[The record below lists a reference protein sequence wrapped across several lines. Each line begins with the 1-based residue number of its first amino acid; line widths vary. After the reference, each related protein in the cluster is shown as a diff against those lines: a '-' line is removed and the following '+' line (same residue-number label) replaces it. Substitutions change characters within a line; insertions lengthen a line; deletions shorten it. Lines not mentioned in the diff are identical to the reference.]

1 MYDFIEGNIESL
13 NPTHVVISNQGLGYI
28 AAISLTTYE
37 KIKGHKNARLFVDL
51 LFKVENQSPV
61 SMNLYAFSDP
71 DERHMFRMLTSVS
84 GVGNNT
90 AMLMLSSLA
99 PDDLASAILNGNV
112 GLLKSIKGIGEKS
125 AQRIVLELRDKLMG
139 GKKSMALSAASGVSD
154 HFSEA
159 LSALT
164 TLGYVKAN
172 AEKALKKYWFA
183 PLISPDFSPEITRV
197 SFPDGYNEEFYN
209 TDTIPSIRHT
219 VATPAVR

>member
-71 DERHMFRMLTSVS
+71 DERLMFRMLTSVS

-172 AEKALKKYWFA
+172 AEKALMKVSKDLGGTA
-183 PLISPDFSPEITRV
+183 TIEELIKNSLKIL
-197 SFPDGYNEEFYN
+197 
-209 TDTIPSIRHT
+209 
-219 VATPAVR
+219 

>member
-37 KIKGHKNARLFVDL
+37 KIKGHKNAR

-112 GLLKSIKGIGEKS
+112 GLLKSIKGIGEKG

-172 AEKALKKYWFA
+172 AEKALMKVSKDLGGTA
-183 PLISPDFSPEITRV
+183 TIEELIKNSLKIL
-197 SFPDGYNEEFYN
+197 
-209 TDTIPSIRHT
+209 
-219 VATPAVR
+219 

>member
-1 MYDFIEGNIESL
+1 MYDFIEGPIESL
-13 NPTHVVISNQGLGYI
+13 NPTHVVISNQGLGFI

-37 KIKGHKNARLFVDL
+37 KIKGHKTARLFVDL

-61 SMNLYAFSDP
+61 SMSLYAFADP

-99 PDDLASAILNGNV
+99 PDDLASAILNGNI

-139 GKKSMALSAASGVSD
+139 GKKSMGLGSNAGVSD
-154 HFSEA
+154 HFTEA

-164 TLGYVKAN
+164 TLGYPKAN
-172 AEKALKKYWFA
+172 AEKALMKISKDLGGTA
-183 PLISPDFSPEITRV
+183 TIEELIKNSLKIL
-197 SFPDGYNEEFYN
+197 
-209 TDTIPSIRHT
+209 
-219 VATPAVR
+219 

>member
-13 NPTHVVISNQGLGYI
+13 NPTHVVIGNQGLGYI

-37 KIKGHKNARLFVDL
+37 KIKGHKTARLFVDL

-61 SMNLYAFSDP
+61 SMNLYAFADP

-90 AMLMLSSLA
+90 AMLMLSSLP

-125 AQRIVLELRDKLMG
+125 AQRIVLELRDKMAV
-139 GKKSMALSAASGVSD
+139 GKKSMGLGMQSGVSD

-159 LSALT
+159 LAALT
-164 TLGYVKAN
+164 TLGYQKAN
-172 AEKALKKYWFA
+172 AEKALMKISKDLGGTA
-183 PLISPDFSPEITRV
+183 TIEELIKNSLKIL
-197 SFPDGYNEEFYN
+197 
-209 TDTIPSIRHT
+209 
-219 VATPAVR
+219 

>member
-13 NPTHVVISNQGLGYI
+13 NPTHVVIGNQGLGYI

-37 KIKGHKNARLFVDL
+37 KIKGHKTARLFVDL

-61 SMNLYAFSDP
+61 SMNLYAFADP

-125 AQRIVLELRDKLMG
+125 AQRIVLELRDKMAV
-139 GKKSMALSAASGVSD
+139 GKKSMGLGMLSGVSD
-154 HFSEA
+154 NFSEA

-164 TLGYVKAN
+164 TLGYQKAN
-172 AEKALKKYWFA
+172 AEKALMKVSKELGGTA
-183 PLISPDFSPEITRV
+183 TIEELIKNSLKIL
-197 SFPDGYNEEFYN
+197 
-209 TDTIPSIRHT
+209 
-219 VATPAVR
+219 

>member
-1 MYDFIEGNIESL
+1 MYDFIEGNIESI

-37 KIKGHKNARLFVDL
+37 KIKGHKTARLFVDL

-61 SMNLYAFSDP
+61 SMNLFAFANP

-139 GKKSMALSAASGVSD
+139 GKKSMGLSAASGVSD

-159 LSALT
+159 LAALT
-164 TLGYVKAN
+164 TLGYLKAN
-172 AEKALKKYWFA
+172 AEKALMKVSKDLGGTA
-183 PLISPDFSPEITRV
+183 TIEELIKNSLKIL
-197 SFPDGYNEEFYN
+197 
-209 TDTIPSIRHT
+209 
-219 VATPAVR
+219 

>member
-1 MYDFIEGNIESL
+1 MYDFIEGNIESI
-13 NPTHVVISNQGLGYI
+13 NPTHVVISNQGLGYL

-37 KIKGHKNARLFVDL
+37 KIKGHKTARLFVDL

-61 SMNLYAFSDP
+61 SMNLFAFADP

-139 GKKSMALSAASGVSD
+139 GKKSMGLSAASGVSD

-159 LSALT
+159 LAALT
-164 TLGYVKAN
+164 TLGYLKAN
-172 AEKALKKYWFA
+172 AEKALMKVSKDLGGTA
-183 PLISPDFSPEITRV
+183 TIEELIKNSLKIL
-197 SFPDGYNEEFYN
+197 
-209 TDTIPSIRHT
+209 
-219 VATPAVR
+219 

>member
-13 NPTHVVISNQGLGYI
+13 NPTHVVISNQGLGYV

-172 AEKALKKYWFA
+172 AEKALMKVSKDLGGTA
-183 PLISPDFSPEITRV
+183 TIEELIKNSLKIL
-197 SFPDGYNEEFYN
+197 
-209 TDTIPSIRHT
+209 
-219 VATPAVR
+219 

>member
-13 NPTHVVISNQGLGYI
+13 NPTHVVIGNQGLGYI

-37 KIKGHKNARLFVDL
+37 KIKGHKTARLFVDL

-61 SMNLYAFSDP
+61 SMNLYAFADP

-90 AMLMLSSLA
+90 AMLMLSSLP

-125 AQRIVLELRDKLMG
+125 AQRIVLELRDKMAV
-139 GKKSMALSAASGVSD
+139 GKKSMGLGLRSGVSD

-159 LSALT
+159 LAALT
-164 TLGYVKAN
+164 TLGYQKAN
-172 AEKALKKYWFA
+172 AEKALMKISKDLGGTA
-183 PLISPDFSPEITRV
+183 TIEELIKNSLKIL
-197 SFPDGYNEEFYN
+197 
-209 TDTIPSIRHT
+209 
-219 VATPAVR
+219 

>member
-71 DERHMFRMLTSVS
+71 GERHMFRMLTSVS

-112 GLLKSIKGIGEKS
+112 GLLKSIKGIGEKG

-172 AEKALKKYWFA
+172 AEKALMKVSKDLGGTA
-183 PLISPDFSPEITRV
+183 TIEELIKNSLKIL
-197 SFPDGYNEEFYN
+197 
-209 TDTIPSIRHT
+209 
-219 VATPAVR
+219 

>member
-13 NPTHVVISNQGLGYI
+13 NPTHVVIGNQGLGYI

-37 KIKGHKNARLFVDL
+37 KIKGHKTARLFVDL

-61 SMNLYAFSDP
+61 SMNLYAFADP

-125 AQRIVLELRDKLMG
+125 AQRIVLELRDKMAV
-139 GKKSMALSAASGVSD
+139 GKKSMGLGTQSGVSD

-159 LSALT
+159 LAALT
-164 TLGYVKAN
+164 TLGYQKAN
-172 AEKALKKYWFA
+172 AEKALMKISKELGGTA
-183 PLISPDFSPEITRV
+183 TIEELIKNSLKIL
-197 SFPDGYNEEFYN
+197 
-209 TDTIPSIRHT
+209 
-219 VATPAVR
+219 

>member
-1 MYDFIEGNIESL
+1 
-13 NPTHVVISNQGLGYI
+13 
-28 AAISLTTYE
+28 
-37 KIKGHKNARLFVDL
+37 IKGHKNARLFVDL

-112 GLLKSIKGIGEKS
+112 GLLKSIKGIGEKG

-172 AEKALKKYWFA
+172 AEKALMKVSKDLGGTA
-183 PLISPDFSPEITRV
+183 TIEELIKNSLKIL
-197 SFPDGYNEEFYN
+197 
-209 TDTIPSIRHT
+209 
-219 VATPAVR
+219 

>member
-28 AAISLTTYE
+28 AAISLTSYE

-112 GLLKSIKGIGEKS
+112 GLLKSIKGIGEKG

-172 AEKALKKYWFA
+172 AEKALMKVSKDLGGTA
-183 PLISPDFSPEITRV
+183 TIEELIKNSLKIL
-197 SFPDGYNEEFYN
+197 
-209 TDTIPSIRHT
+209 
-219 VATPAVR
+219 

>member
-13 NPTHVVISNQGLGYI
+13 NPTHVVIGNQGLGYI

-37 KIKGHKNARLFVDL
+37 KIKGHKTARLFVDL

-61 SMNLYAFSDP
+61 SMNLYAFADP

-125 AQRIVLELRDKLMG
+125 AQRIVLELRDKMAV
-139 GKKSMALSAASGVSD
+139 GKKSMGLGMQSGVSD

-159 LSALT
+159 LAALT
-164 TLGYVKAN
+164 TLGYQKAN
-172 AEKALKKYWFA
+172 AEKALMKISKDLGGTA
-183 PLISPDFSPEITRV
+183 TIEELIKNSLKIL
-197 SFPDGYNEEFYN
+197 
-209 TDTIPSIRHT
+209 
-219 VATPAVR
+219 

>member
-139 GKKSMALSAASGVSD
+139 GKKSMSLSAASGVSD

-172 AEKALKKYWFA
+172 AEKALMKVSKDLGGTA
-183 PLISPDFSPEITRV
+183 TIEELIKNSLKIL
-197 SFPDGYNEEFYN
+197 
-209 TDTIPSIRHT
+209 
-219 VATPAVR
+219 

>member
-1 MYDFIEGNIESL
+1 MYDYIEGNIESL
-13 NPTHVVISNQGLGYI
+13 NPTHVVVANQGLGYI

-37 KIKGHKNARLFVDL
+37 KIKGHKTARLFVDL

-71 DERHMFRMLTSVS
+71 NERQMFRLLTSVS

-112 GLLKSIKGIGEKS
+112 GLLKSIKGIGEKG
-125 AQRIVLELRDKLMG
+125 AQRIVLELRDKLNS
-139 GKKSMALSAASGVSD
+139 GKKSMVMSANSGVSD
-154 HFSEA
+154 HYSEA

-164 TLGYVKAN
+164 TLGYMKAN
-172 AEKALKKYWFA
+172 AEKALMKVSKDLGGTA
-183 PLISPDFSPEITRV
+183 TIEELIKNSLKIL
-197 SFPDGYNEEFYN
+197 
-209 TDTIPSIRHT
+209 
-219 VATPAVR
+219 

>member
-1 MYDFIEGNIESL
+1 MYDYIEGNIESL
-13 NPTHVVISNQGLGYI
+13 NPTHVVVANQGLGYI

-37 KIKGHKNARLFVDL
+37 KIKGHKTARLFVDL

-71 DERHMFRMLTSVS
+71 SERQMFRLLISVS

-112 GLLKSIKGIGEKS
+112 GLLKSIKGIGEKG
-125 AQRIVLELRDKLMG
+125 AQRIVLELRDKLNS
-139 GKKSMALSAASGVSD
+139 GKKSMVMSANSGVSD
-154 HFSEA
+154 HYSEA

-164 TLGYVKAN
+164 TLGYMKAN
-172 AEKALKKYWFA
+172 AEKALMKVSKDLGGTA
-183 PLISPDFSPEITRV
+183 TIEELIKNSLKIL
-197 SFPDGYNEEFYN
+197 
-209 TDTIPSIRHT
+209 
-219 VATPAVR
+219 

>member
-112 GLLKSIKGIGEKS
+112 GLLKSIKGIGEKG
-125 AQRIVLELRDKLMG
+125 AQRIVLDLRDKLMG

-172 AEKALKKYWFA
+172 AEKALMKVSKDLGGTA
-183 PLISPDFSPEITRV
+183 TIEELIKNSLKIL
-197 SFPDGYNEEFYN
+197 
-209 TDTIPSIRHT
+209 
-219 VATPAVR
+219 

>member
-112 GLLKSIKGIGEKS
+112 GLLKSIKGIGEKG

-154 HFSEA
+154 HCSEA

-172 AEKALKKYWFA
+172 AEKALMKVSKDLGGTA
-183 PLISPDFSPEITRV
+183 TIEELIKNSLKIL
-197 SFPDGYNEEFYN
+197 
-209 TDTIPSIRHT
+209 
-219 VATPAVR
+219 

>member
-13 NPTHVVISNQGLGYI
+13 NPTHVVIGNQGLGYI

-37 KIKGHKNARLFVDL
+37 KIKGHKTARLFVDL

-61 SMNLYAFSDP
+61 SMNLYAFADP

-125 AQRIVLELRDKLMG
+125 AQRIVLELRDKIAV
-139 GKKSMALSAASGVSD
+139 GKKSMGLGMLSGVSD
-154 HFSEA
+154 NFSEA

-164 TLGYVKAN
+164 TLGYQKAN
-172 AEKALKKYWFA
+172 AEKALMKVSKDLGGTA
-183 PLISPDFSPEITRV
+183 TIEELIKNSLKIL
-197 SFPDGYNEEFYN
+197 
-209 TDTIPSIRHT
+209 
-219 VATPAVR
+219 

>member
-1 MYDFIEGNIESL
+1 MYDFIEGNIESI

-37 KIKGHKNARLFVDL
+37 KIKGHKTARLFVDL

-61 SMNLYAFSDP
+61 SMNLFAFADP

-139 GKKSMALSAASGVSD
+139 GKKSMGLSAASGVSD

-159 LSALT
+159 LAALT
-164 TLGYVKAN
+164 TLGYLKAN
-172 AEKALKKYWFA
+172 AEKALMKVSKDLGGSA
-183 PLISPDFSPEITRV
+183 TIEELIKNSLKIL
-197 SFPDGYNEEFYN
+197 
-209 TDTIPSIRHT
+209 
-219 VATPAVR
+219 

>member
-90 AMLMLSSLA
+90 AMLMLSNLA

-112 GLLKSIKGIGEKS
+112 GLLKSIKGIGEKG

-139 GKKSMALSAASGVSD
+139 GKKSMALSAVSGVSD

-164 TLGYVKAN
+164 TLGYLKAN
-172 AEKALKKYWFA
+172 AEKALMKVSKDLGGTA
-183 PLISPDFSPEITRV
+183 TIEELIKNSLKIL
-197 SFPDGYNEEFYN
+197 
-209 TDTIPSIRHT
+209 
-219 VATPAVR
+219 

>member
-13 NPTHVVISNQGLGYI
+13 NPTHVVIANQGLGYI

-37 KIKGHKNARLFVDL
+37 KIKGHKTARLFVDL

-61 SMNLYAFSDP
+61 SMNLYAFADP
-71 DERHMFRMLTSVS
+71 DERHMFRLLTSVS

-139 GKKSMALSAASGVSD
+139 GKKSMGLSAASGVSD
-154 HFSEA
+154 HFTEA
-159 LSALT
+159 LAALT
-164 TLGYVKAN
+164 TLGYPKAN
-172 AEKALKKYWFA
+172 AEKALMKVSKELGGTA
-183 PLISPDFSPEITRV
+183 TIEELIKNSLKIL
-197 SFPDGYNEEFYN
+197 
-209 TDTIPSIRHT
+209 
-219 VATPAVR
+219 

>member
-37 KIKGHKNARLFVDL
+37 KMKGPKNARLFVDL
-51 LFKVENQSPV
+51 LCKVENQSPV

-112 GLLKSIKGIGEKS
+112 GLLKSIKGIGEKG

-139 GKKSMALSAASGVSD
+139 GKKSMALSAVSGVSD

-172 AEKALKKYWFA
+172 AEKALMKVSKDLGGTA
-183 PLISPDFSPEITRV
+183 TIEELIKNSLKIL
-197 SFPDGYNEEFYN
+197 
-209 TDTIPSIRHT
+209 
-219 VATPAVR
+219 

>member
-13 NPTHVVISNQGLGYI
+13 NPTHVVIGNQGLGYI

-37 KIKGHKNARLFVDL
+37 KIKGHKTARLFVDL

-61 SMNLYAFSDP
+61 SMNLYAFADP

-90 AMLMLSSLA
+90 AMLMLSSLP

-125 AQRIVLELRDKLMG
+125 AQRIVLELRDKMAV
-139 GKKSMALSAASGVSD
+139 GKKSMGLGMQSGVSD

-159 LSALT
+159 LAALT
-164 TLGYVKAN
+164 TLGYQKAN
-172 AEKALKKYWFA
+172 AEKALMKISKELGGTA
-183 PLISPDFSPEITRV
+183 TIEELIKNSLKIL
-197 SFPDGYNEEFYN
+197 
-209 TDTIPSIRHT
+209 
-219 VATPAVR
+219 

>member
-13 NPTHVVISNQGLGYI
+13 NPTHVVISNQGLGYV

-61 SMNLYAFSDP
+61 SMNLYAFSNP

-172 AEKALKKYWFA
+172 AEKALMKVSKDLGGTA
-183 PLISPDFSPEITRV
+183 TIEELIKNSLKIL
-197 SFPDGYNEEFYN
+197 
-209 TDTIPSIRHT
+209 
-219 VATPAVR
+219 